1 MIGIKKNNFLEI
13 NNIKNRNLICL
24 DFDDCIIEWNRCQN
38 KEISECKNELLTSL
52 QRNVKIIDKFCKKKK
67 YDVFITSSW
76 SDCFEKNLQPIK
88 ECFDNLM
95 IEIWNVIKTLP
106 IIGYDP
112 FGDREIAMDVL
123 LDNGN
128 KIICIDDLDLGPHFE
143 YAGEQ
148 FIMLNVV
155 NGKNLEKLLEL

>member
-38 KEISECKNELLTSL
+38 KEIPKCKNELLTSL
-52 QRNVKIIDKFCKKKK
+52 QRNVKIINEFCKKKK
-67 YDVFITSSW
+67 YEVFITSSW
-76 SDCFEKNLQPIK
+76 SNCFEKDLQPIK

-95 IEIWNVIKTLP
+95 FEIWNVIKTLP

-112 FGDREIAMDVL
+112 FGDREITMDVL

-128 KIICIDDLDLGPHFE
+128 KISHPNSSLETLTNSLYLCLNICSGCLGSE
-143 YAGEQ
+143 NCA
-148 FIMLNVV
+148 NSCC
-155 NGKNLEKLLEL
+155 